1 MSVINNLI
9 EDYLHYLTVER
20 GLSKN
25 TVMSYRNDLIQ
36 FASFLQK
43 QQISSFNNVK
53 RQTVIDFMQ
62 QETTQK
68 KATSS
73 IVRSVTSL
81 RKFFQYLM
89 EEERILQDPMQLIDA
104 PKRKE
109 HLPEVLS
116 TKEVEK
122 LLNSPD
128 TEKKLGLRNR
138 AILEV
143 MYATGLRVSEIV
155 NLQLANLHLS
165 MGLIQTLGKGSKERI
180 VPIGDQAIK
189 WVERYLQTA
198 RPELLGRQRSS
209 YLFLNNHGHQLTR
222 QGIWKN
228 LKAEVKKA
236 GINKNVT
243 PHTLR
248 HSFATHILENGADLR
263 IVQEL
268 LGHADI
274 ATTQIYTHLS
284 KKRLADIYQRYHP
297 RA

>member
-1 MSVINNLI
+1 
-9 EDYLHYLTVER
+9 
-20 GLSKN
+20 
-25 TVMSYRNDLIQ
+25 MSYRNDLIQ

>member
-1 MSVINNLI
+1 MINNLI

-20 GLSKN
+20 GLAKN
-25 TVMSYRNDLIQ
+25 TVMSYRNDLLQ
-36 FASFLQK
+36 FMVFLR
-43 QQISSFNNVK
+43 K
-53 RQTVIDFMQ
+53 REIDSLEAVERQVIIDFMQ
-62 QETTQK
+62 QETEQK

-89 EEERILQDPMQLIDA
+89 EEEKIKKDPMELIDA

-116 TKEVEK
+116 TKEVER

-128 TEKKLGLRNR
+128 TGKKLGLRNR

-165 MGLIQTLGKGSKERI
+165 MGLIQTIGKGNKERI
-180 VPIGDQAIK
+180 VPIGDQAVK
-189 WVERYLQTA
+189 WVNLYLNKV
-198 RPELLGRQRSS
+198 RPKLLGKKSSS
-209 YLFLNNHGHQLTR
+209 YLFLNNHGHKLTR

-248 HSFATHILENGADLR
+248 HSFATHVLENGADLR
-263 IVQEL
+263 VVQEL

-284 KKRLADIYQRYHP
+284 KKRLTDIYNRYHP

>member
-1 MSVINNLI
+1 MGIINNLI

-20 GLSKN
+20 GLAKN
-25 TVMSYRNDLIQ
+25 TVMSYRNDLLQ
-36 FASFLQK
+36 FAVFLK
-43 QQISSFNNVK
+43 K
-53 RQTVIDFMQ
+53 REINSLDNIERQVVIDFMQ
-62 QETTQK
+62 QETDQK

-89 EEERILQDPMQLIDA
+89 EEEKIKKDPMQLIDA

-128 TEKKLGLRNR
+128 TGKKLGLRNR

-155 NLQLANLHLS
+155 NLQLSNLHLS
-165 MGLIQTLGKGSKERI
+165 MGLIQTIGKGSKERI
-180 VPIGDQAIK
+180 VPIGDQAVK
-189 WVERYLQTA
+189 WVDQYLQKV
-198 RPELLGRQRSS
+198 RPELLGRKNSS
-209 YLFLNNHGHQLTR
+209 YLFLNNHGRELTR

-228 LKAEVKKA
+228 LKAEVRKA
-236 GINKNVT
+236 GIKKNVT

-263 IVQEL
+263 VVQEL

-284 KKRLADIYQRYHP
+284 KRRLADIYNRYHP

>member
-1 MSVINNLI
+1 MNNLI

-20 GLSKN
+20 GLAKN
-25 TVMSYRNDLIQ
+25 TVMSYRNDLLQ
-36 FASFLQK
+36 FVLFLKKRKLNSFD
-43 QQISSFNNVK
+43 VVD
-53 RQTVIDFMQ
+53 RQLIIAFMQ
-62 QETTQK
+62 QETTK
-68 KATSS
+68 EKATSS
-73 IVRSVTSL
+73 ITRSVTSL
-81 RKFFQYLM
+81 RKFFQFLV
-89 EEERILQDPMQLIDA
+89 EEEKIKKDPMQLIDA

-122 LLNSPD
+122 LLASPD
-128 TEKKLGLRNR
+128 TGQKLGLRNR

-143 MYATGLRVSEIV
+143 MYATGLRVSEVV
-155 NLQLANLHLS
+155 NLKLSDLHLS
-165 MGLIQTLGKGSKERI
+165 MGLIQTMGKGSKERL

-189 WVERYLQTA
+189 WAEQYLQQA
-198 RPELLGRQRSS
+198 RPKLLGQKRSP
-209 YLFLNNHGHQLTR
+209 YLFLNNHGHKLTR

-228 LKAEVKKA
+228 LKAEVLKTGITKK
-236 GINKNVT
+236 VT

-263 IVQEL
+263 VVQEL

-284 KKRLADIYQRYHP
+284 KKRLTDIYEQYHP

>member
-1 MSVINNLI
+1 MNNLI